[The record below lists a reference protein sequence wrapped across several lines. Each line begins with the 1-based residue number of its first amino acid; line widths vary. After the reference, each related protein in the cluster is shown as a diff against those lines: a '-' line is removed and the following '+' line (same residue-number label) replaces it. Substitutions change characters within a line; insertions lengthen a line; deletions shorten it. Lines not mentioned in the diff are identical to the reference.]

1 MWSRRS
7 PSSRP
12 RVAYGQ
18 EVALAEVSNRV
29 ELDERAGDL
38 SRLDLRPIVAVPVLG
53 ERDLIAGGIDV
64 RLAGPRPARRTG
76 WTVRTWTPP
85 GTGIARRSAGRWP
98 RIPGS
103 RGRRACHT
111 RPRTVRRPTRR
122 AWPWQQPTASHGRS
136 GLRLWRICSRSPG
149 RPGCRLPCPGHRRSS
164 RRRTTH
170 KIADRSCRPPA
181 WPCPGCSSGL
191 TPWLVPPSLSS
202 CGPSSAQ
209 YNRLGEYDLPYPEC
223 AGLLRITAPN

>member
-18 EVALAEVSNRV
+18 EVALTEVSNRV

-53 ERDLIAGGIDV
+53 ERDLIAGGIGV

-76 WTVRTWTPP
+76 WTARTWMPP

-111 RPRTVRRPTRR
+111 RPRTVRTPTRR

-136 GLRLWRICSRSPG
+136 GLRLWRICTRVCLDCASICATTATLIARGSPWAAAMATL
-149 RPGCRLPCPGHRRSS
+149 CVSACEQC
-164 RRRTTH
+164 
-170 KIADRSCRPPA
+170 AA
-181 WPCPGCSSGL
+181 E
-191 TPWLVPPSLSS
+191 
-202 CGPSSAQ
+202 CGKHDDPDCQ
-209 YNRLGEYDLPYPEC
+209 EC
-223 AGLLRITAPN
+223 AATCRRCAEQCRSLAASTS